1 MPGKRKVIVKDNT
14 YISDGKGGKV
24 KAPWMAGDIDVTKTI
39 TTPRKTKTIRDYS
52 YTDAGVK
59 KTFRDVTVVK
69 KGKTVKQKTISRG

>member
-1 MPGKRKVIVKDNT
+1 MPGRKKITVRDNT
-14 YISDGKGGKV
+14 YVSNGKGGMV

-39 TTPRKTKTIRDYS
+39 QTPRKTKTVRDYS

-69 KGKTVKQKTISRG
+69 KGKTVKQKTISRS